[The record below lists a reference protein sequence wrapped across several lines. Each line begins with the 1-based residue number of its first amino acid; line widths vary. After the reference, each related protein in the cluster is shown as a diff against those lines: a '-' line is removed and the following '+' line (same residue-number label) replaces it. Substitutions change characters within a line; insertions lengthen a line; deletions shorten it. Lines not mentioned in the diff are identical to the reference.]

1 MEWPSHT
8 PIEELQLSVRSYN
21 CLAEANI
28 KTVGDIY
35 KLPGIGV
42 ARIPGIGERSVREIK
57 HALLRGA
64 SAHSDAVASGLR
76 EEVALWKGRYEGAM
90 EALRLLN
97 KVLPCPVEPDDRATP
112 ANPGDPGKVKA
123 DKT

>member
-8 PIEELQLSVRSYN
+8 PIEELQLSVRAYN
-21 CLAEANI
+21 CLADANV

-42 ARIPGIGERSVREIK
+42 ARIPGIGERTVREIK
-57 HALLRGA
+57 HALMRGP
-64 SAHSDAVASGLR
+64 SVHSDAVASDLR

-90 EALRLLN
+90 EALRLIN
-97 KVLPCPVEPDDRATP
+97 KVLPRPVEPVCCETP
-112 ANPGDPGKVKA
+112 ANPGDPGKVNA